1 MYQSEMTSTT
11 QVSFPFL
18 CELEEKWTDV
28 LEELDILLFNEAV
41 SNISLFKSHPETAV
55 YSGNWD
61 RFYFWEDGK
70 KNKKNCELCPK
81 TTELIKNIPK
91 VVSAGLVLLSRESH
105 IKPHSDPANGLSRC
119 HLSLVSPDALKEYD
133 RRATCALIAKTC
145 GLRVEDEIY
154 YWTPGYAFVFS
165 DFKEWEAWNWGDRT
179 CFVLE
184 IDFKA

>member
-1 MYQSEMTSTT
+1 MMIYYNLIKFPPTS
-11 QVSFPFL
+11 
-18 CELEEKWTDV
+18 
-28 LEELDILLFNEAV
+28 
-41 SNISLFKSHPETAV
+41 
-55 YSGNWD
+55 
-61 RFYFWEDGK
+61 
-70 KNKKNCELCPK
+70 
-81 TTELIKNIPK
+81 TELIKNIPK
-91 VVSAGLVLLSRESH
+91 VVSAGLVSLSRESH